1 MPDPRG
7 YRSYIEGIFL
17 DLAVE
22 KRAFGNLCQVPIH
35 SEVLQTAHKGA
46 LHTGYIRL
54 LQRFDAGELLRVR
67 QWGCST

>member
-7 YRSYIEGIFL
+7 YCSCIEGIFF

-35 SEVLQTAHKGA
+35 GEVIQTAHKGT

-54 LQRFDAGELLRVR
+54 LHGFDAGELLRVR